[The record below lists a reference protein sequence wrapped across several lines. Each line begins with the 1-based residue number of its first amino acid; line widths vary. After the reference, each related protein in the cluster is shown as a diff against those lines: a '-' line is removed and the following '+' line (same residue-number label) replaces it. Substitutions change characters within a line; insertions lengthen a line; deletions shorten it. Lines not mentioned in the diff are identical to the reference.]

1 MTSSANSVA
10 TFSGL
15 FLIKRDPATQVRD
28 SLLYMPRG
36 MVRVPMRDKTPF
48 SPARLKLEES
58 MYLKHHFQDISP
70 PSVPQSASTAYA
82 LTCETREPRAATS
95 P

>member
-1 MTSSANSVA
+1 MASFIDPAAAFN
-10 TFSGL
+10 GL
-15 FLIKRDPATQVRD
+15 FLIKRDPETQVRD

-58 MYLKHHFQDISP
+58 TYLKHQFQDISP
-70 PSVPQSASTAYA
+70 PSMPQSASTACT